1 MVLTKVELIAIL
13 QQEVRIL
20 LHLAGKV
27 DASMLD
33 YRPTPKQRSTIE
45 LLRYLAIMGPTQLT
59 VIERGV
65 FDRPTL
71 SSTWSPAEAEARTMS
86 FDQALATIERQLDEY
101 ARRLGAWS
109 DDEFRK
115 EVDMFGRKSSRGLLV
130 VTLVVNG
137 HAAYRT
143 QLFLYL
149 KACGRE
155 ELTTMNL
162 WAGADM
168 PAPTSATDR

>member
-1 MVLTKVELIAIL
+1 MVLTTSELIATL
-13 QQEVRIL
+13 QQEIRIL

-33 YRPTPKQRSTIE
+33 YRPTPKQRSTLE
-45 LLRYLAIMGPTQLT
+45 LLRYMAIMGPTQLT
-59 VIERGV
+59 VIEQGV

-71 SSTWSPAEAEARTMS
+71 SATWGPVEAAAAKLSYDE
-86 FDQALATIERQLDEY
+86 ALAAIGLQSDDY
-101 ARRLGAWS
+101 ARRLGAWT
-109 DDEFRK
+109 DADFRK
-115 EVDMFGRKSSRGLLV
+115 EVDVFGRKSSRGLLV
-130 VTLVVNG
+130 ITLVVNG

-155 ELTTMNL
+155 ELGTMNL
-162 WAGADM
+162 WGGVD
-168 PAPTSATDR
+168 APMGV

>member
-1 MVLTKVELIAIL
+1 MVLSKEELVAML
-13 QQEVRIL
+13 QNEVRIL
-20 LHLAGKV
+20 VHLAGKV
-27 DASMLD
+27 DKKMLD
-33 YRPTPKQRSTIE
+33 YRPTPKQRSTLE
-45 LLRYLAIMGPTQLT
+45 LLRYMAIMGPTQLA

-65 FDRPTL
+65 FDRATL
-71 SSTWSPAEAEARTMS
+71 SATWSPAEAEAKKMS
-86 FDQALATIERQLDEY
+86 FDRAVAAIGRQSDEY
-101 ARRLGAWS
+101 ARRLEAWT
-109 DDEFRK
+109 DADFRK

-130 VTLVVNG
+130 ITLVLNG

-155 ELTTMNL
+155 ELSTMNL

-168 PAPTSATDR
+168 TAPA